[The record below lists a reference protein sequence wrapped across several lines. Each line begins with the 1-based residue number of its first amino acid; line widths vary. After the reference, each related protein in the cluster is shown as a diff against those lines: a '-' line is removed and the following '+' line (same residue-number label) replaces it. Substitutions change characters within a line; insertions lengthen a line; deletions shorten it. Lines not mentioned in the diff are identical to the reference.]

1 MKVFS
6 LFLAT
11 AIVCAAPTAFAADCS
26 TRCCDEEFPKLTVQG
41 EGKIETL
48 ADKATFNIRLRLEE
62 KKLDKAF
69 EESAKKINAINQA
82 LAAYKIKKE
91 DIRNLGYVYQPLY
104 EGKKI
109 FTTIDRPSS
118 YEVVYTLKVTVFNL
132 EDLGKILTSLSD
144 TSETSVYNLEY
155 STTRLEELKREALK
169 QAAADARARAQKLA
183 EGSGAILG
191 KVMRIET
198 GATVMPPMRA
208 YAMDEARSGIL
219 AASMEKTAPQIES
232 GQIEINASCTI
243 IFAIQ

>member
-1 MKVFS
+1 MRLIS
-6 LFLAT
+6 LCLAASVLFT
-11 AIVCAAPTAFAADCS
+11 IPCAHAADCS

-69 EESAKKINAINQA
+69 EESAKRINNIHQT

-91 DIRNLGYVYQPLY
+91 DIRNLGYVYQPMY

-109 FTTIDRPSS
+109 FTTVDRPSS

-132 EDLGKILTSLSD
+132 DELGKILTALSD
-144 TSETSVYNLEY
+144 TAETSVYNLEY
-155 STTRLEELKREALK
+155 STTRLDELKREALK
-169 QAAADARARAQKLA
+169 QAAADARAKAQKLA

-191 KVMRIET
+191 KVMRIDT
-198 GATVMPPMRA
+198 GATVMPMRA
-208 YAMDEARSGIL
+208 YAMDEARGVL

-232 GQIEINASCTI
+232 GQIEISATCTI
-243 IFAIQ
+243 IYSIQ

>member
-1 MKVFS
+1 MKLLA

-11 AIVCAAPTAFAADCS
+11 AMVCVSPAVFAADCS
-26 TRCCDEEFPKLTVQG
+26 TRCCEEEFPKLTVQG
-41 EGKIETL
+41 EGKVETL

-69 EESAKKINAINQA
+69 EESAKRINAIHQA
-82 LAAYKIKKE
+82 LAAYKVKKE

-132 EDLGKILTSLSD
+132 DELGKVLAALANT
-144 TSETSVYNLEY
+144 TETSVYNLEY
-155 STTRLEELKREALK
+155 TSTKLEELKREALK
-169 QAAADARARAQKLA
+169 QAAADARAKAQKLA

-191 KVMRIET
+191 KVMRIDT
-198 GATVMPPMRA
+198 GATVMPMRA
-208 YAMDEARSGIL
+208 YAMDEARGMLS
-219 AASMEKTAPQIES
+219 ASMEKTAPQIES

-243 IFAIQ
+243 IYSIQ